1 MIYDVFLFIF
11 RTFTGF
17 GGPVPHRP
25 AEDFGGSFI
34 NYYMVTSILVDFS
47 VLMCGF
53 SPFF

>member
-25 AEDFGGSFI
+25 AEDLAFSIARFIQKGGSFI
-34 NYYMVTSILVDFS
+34 NYYMVT
-47 VLMCGF
+47 
-53 SPFF
+53 